1 MLPQNRRK
9 AVALSTIAVIA
20 IVAGAALLGAVAAYG
35 GGDSQ
40 ERPPEDSGSDTT
52 VARSALSDLKSV
64 EEFQALFT
72 EDDGLIRIV
81 LLVSPT

>member
-1 MLPQNRRK
+1 MIK
-9 AVALSTIAVIA
+9 FG
-20 IVAGAALLGAVAAYG
+20 IVAGAALLGVVVACG

-64 EEFQALFT
+64 EDFQALFT